1 MARFNEILA
10 GRYNRYL
17 QKLFQLKG
25 GPPAAQL
32 ASEVMPVFPFFAGR
46 ETRFL
51 EGWSTFGHVRA
62 VAAVAAVAG
71 AMRIRNPVGS
81 NLIAVFEKISASGG
95 AAGDQPVLQ
104 LQATTGDLITPF
116 FLSPLRWDARQGQ
129 VSSALQMSDSS
140 GGSVIG
146 LQAKMQGAYAANLIY
161 DFINTDVAELPLLP
175 GDAIQVQALTV
186 NQQFA
191 VSWLWRERQLEES
204 ELKI

>member
-32 ASEVMPVFPFFAGR
+32 ASEVMPVYPFFAGR
-46 ETRFL
+46 ENRFL
-51 EGWSTFGHVRA
+51 EGWSTFGHVRNIVP
-62 VAAVAAVAG
+62 VAAVNG
-71 AMRIRNPVGS
+71 AYRIRNPVGS
-81 NLIAVFEKISASGG
+81 NLIAIFEKIMVGFT
-95 AAGDQPVLQ
+95 AADQPILQ

-116 FLSPLRWDARQGQ
+116 TIIPTRWDARQGQ
-129 VSSALQMSDSS
+129 IGSGLVQSDSS
-140 GGSVIG
+140 GGSVVA
-146 LQAKMQGAYAANLIY
+146 LQAKMQAFFPANGTI

-175 GDAIQVQALTV
+175 GDAIQVQSGQA
-186 NQQFA
+186 NQGL
-191 VSWLWRERQLEES
+191 VVTWLWRERQLEDS

>member
-32 ASEVMPVFPFFAGR
+32 ASEVMPVYPFFAGR
-46 ETRFL
+46 ENRFL
-51 EGWSTFGHVRA
+51 EGWSTFGHTRVIVA
-62 VAAVAAVAG
+62 VAAVQG
-71 AMRIRNPVGS
+71 GMRIRNPVNS
-81 NLIAVFEKISASGG
+81 NLIAIFEKILVGG
-95 AAGDQPVLQ
+95 GLAD
-104 LQATTGDLITPF
+104 
-116 FLSPLRWDARQGQ
+116 SPLLELAATVGDMINPFSVIPTRWDARQGQ
-129 VSSALQMSDSS
+129 NSSALIFSDS
-140 GGSVIG
+140 GAAGPGTG
-146 LQAKMQGAYAANLIY
+146 LQAKMQAFYPAASSY

-175 GDAIQVQALTV
+175 GDAIEVQSGNV

-191 VSWLWRERQLEES
+191 VSWLWRERQLEDS